1 MAKAQPIMIGDGA
14 DSSGDEN
21 SGEESILHVQEKT
34 GQICLK
40 KISTV

>member
-21 SGEESILHVQEKT
+21 SGEESILHVQKDSSNMF
-34 GQICLK
+34 K